1 MTQVDSVL
9 DKALR
14 VLGTP
19 SFSSQAAICCVARRR
34 TFAALQKDT
43 IRRKV
48 NVNSSGAS
56 PKPRLQSAAARV
68 ATAKGS

>member
-1 MTQVDSVL
+1 MLWLSVAFNL
-9 DKALR
+9 LR
-14 VLGTP
+14 W
-19 SFSSQAAICCVARRR
+19 R

-48 NVNSSGAS
+48 IVNSSGAS

>member
-1 MTQVDSVL
+1 VTQVDSVL

-14 VLGTP
+14 VLGHAEFEP
-19 SFSSQAAICCVARRR
+19 GRNLLRWR

-48 NVNSSGAS
+48 IVNSSGAS

>member
-1 MTQVDSVL
+1 VTQVDSVL

-14 VLGTP
+14 VLGHAELFEP
-19 SFSSQAAICCVARRR
+19 GRNLLRWR

-48 NVNSSGAS
+48 IVNSSGAS